1 MNTRKKILA
10 FCFSLVGVS
19 VLILV
24 AILVLR
30 ENSLTDDKLNQNA
43 NTPEVGEGSPKI
55 EKELGS
61 PEDKGKVPLPKGRK
75 LNSDLEKPSEDV
87 VYPAVF
93 PTIDELLSFGP
104 RFLEESAV
112 PEWKFDL
119 QTLPPSLNSTILD
132 EFKVQPTCMTLFK
145 IAKEITSSDPKE
157 SLLKDFLLLIEALD
171 VKVKPA
177 GDPSPPVLAHIS
189 YVRHLKYFVK
199 FHLELL
205 KFTDN
210 LPVSDFIYGRLLKC
224 PLKITN
230 PEFISLLD
238 TLSSPQSLHTLLDQF
253 HVVALSSAFLKSDLR
268 EQKNSQC
275 RFYSFVSK
283 KARTL
288 KTLIFLY
295 QAKAPAALQSDYSLL
310 IKSDFSH
317 ELVIKFVDAFYSQD
331 PLPEEDSMFYL
342 FDDFYSLTLSLKIA
356 IADERDF
363 SWYHITKP
371 LPYHEYYRHLGFTQ
385 ISRELPNFEKYMD
398 SVGWSHPGNLVRRLF
413 PDPNSQISPLEAF
426 DSFFTEYRTSLFTNK
441 KFLCA
446 FNNYIEGFNYYKN
459 DNEMNDISVLGSLH
473 REIALA
479 GFQIDNYIID
489 LDRLHP
495 GLKEDLEHRVFDITK
510 PPVTPNVLITR
521 LVSLWDMLDSI
532 GQIETLSLCKDLF
545 DSMCKVYALKL
556 KHEQFR
562 VNIMGK
568 DASEKEICQ
577 KNWDNVWLP
586 FQDLDWGT
594 RISKLRNQQTV
605 SMGGN
610 S

>member
-171 VKVKPA
+171 VKVEPA
-177 GDPSPPVLAHIS
+177 GEPSPHALSHIS
-189 YVRHLKYFVK
+189 YVRHLGNFIR

-205 KFTDN
+205 KFTDS
-210 LPVSDFIYGRLLKC
+210 LPVSDFIHGRLLKC

-230 PEFISLLD
+230 LEFISLLD
-238 TLSSPQSLHTLLDQF
+238 TLSSPQSLDTLLDRF
-253 HVVALSSAFLKSDLR
+253 HDVALSSMFLKNNLR
-268 EQKNSQC
+268 EQKNSQF

-283 KARTL
+283 KALSL

-310 IKSDFSH
+310 IKSGFSH

-331 PLPEEDSMFYL
+331 PLPKDDSMFYL
-342 FDDFYSLTLSLKIA
+342 FDDFYSLSLSLKFA

-385 ISRELPNFEKYMD
+385 ISRELPIFEKYMD

-426 DSFFTEYRTSLFTNK
+426 DSFFTEYRNSLFTK
-441 KFLCA
+441 AQFLCA

-459 DNEMNDISVLGSLH
+459 DNEMNDIRVLGSLH

-479 GFQIDNYIID
+479 DFQINNYIID

-495 GLKEDLEHRVFDITK
+495 GLKEDLEHRVFDITI
-510 PPVTPNVLITR
+510 PPVTPDVLITR

-545 DSMCKVYALKL
+545 DSMCKFYALKL

-562 VNIMGK
+562 VNIMEK

-594 RISKLRNQQTV
+594 RISKIRNQQTG